1 MTNAKRKILLFVA
14 LGAFLVFY
22 AGEWL
27 LDTVLRGPLEQRQA
41 LTRRLEKKIED
52 SKKELSKARTAGK
65 RLDEWQKVSLP
76 SDPQVARSLY
86 QAWLLELVN
95 HVGLA
100 DPNVNSSEPAN
111 RKGQFYVLAFSIR
124 GRGSI
129 DTMTRFL
136 FEFYRAGHLHQI
148 RSLNITPLQKTDEL
162 DLAISIEA
170 LALPGSDRKDS
181 LSKETSDRLVS
192 DRIDNYRSIV
202 DRNFF
207 AVGGGIDPIDQTF
220 LTSVVTVDGKPAEAW
235 FSFRSTD
242 ELEKLNVGDHL
253 KVGQFS
259 GRIVEI
265 NGSDVILQSEG
276 QRWLL
281 TIGESLTD
289 AFALPP
295 EY

>member
-1 MTNAKRKILLFVA
+1 MSSEKRKILLLVVF
-14 LGAFLVFY
+14 GAFLLFY

-27 LDTVLRGPLEQRQA
+27 LDTVLRGPLEKRQIV
-41 LTRRLEKKIED
+41 TRRLEKKIEEY
-52 SKKELSKARTAGK
+52 KKELGKARDAGK
-65 RLDEWQKVSLP
+65 RLDEWGKASLP

-95 HVGLA
+95 HVGLS

-111 RKGQFYVLAFSIR
+111 RKGQFYVLSFSIR

-129 DTMTRFL
+129 DTLTRFL

-148 RSLNITPLQKTDEL
+148 RSLNITPLQKTGDL

-170 LALPGSDRKDS
+170 LALPDADRKDS
-181 LSKETSDRLVS
+181 LSMTISERLVS
-192 DRIDNYRSIV
+192 DQLDSYRSIV

-207 AVGGGIDPIDQTF
+207 AVGREIDPTDQTF
-220 LTSVVTVDGKPAEAW
+220 LTSVVSVEGQPQAW
-235 FSFRSTD
+235 FSLRSTD
-242 ELEKLNVGDHL
+242 ELEKLKVGDQL
-253 KVGQFS
+253 NVGQFS
-259 GRIVEI
+259 GRIVDI
-265 NGSDVILQSEG
+265 KGSDVILVSEG

-281 TIGESLTD
+281 TIGECLTD

-295 EY
+295 EF

>member
-1 MTNAKRKILLFVA
+1 MTSEKRKILLLAAF
-14 LGAFLVFY
+14 GAFLVFY
-22 AGEWL
+22 SGEWL
-27 LDTVLRGPLEQRQA
+27 LNTVLRGPLEQKQT
-41 LTRRLEKKIED
+41 LTRRLEKKID
-52 SKKELSKARTAGK
+52 DYKKELSKARTAGK
-65 RLDEWQKVSLP
+65 RLEAWEKTSLP

-95 HVGLA
+95 HVELT

-124 GRGSI
+124 GRGSL
-129 DTMTRFL
+129 DTLTRFL

-148 RSLNITPLQKTDEL
+148 RSLNITPMQKTDEL

-170 LALPGSDRKDS
+170 IVLPGSERKDS
-181 LSKETSDRLVS
+181 LSVATSDRLVS
-192 DRIDNYRSIV
+192 DQLESYQTIV

-207 AVGGGIDPIDQTF
+207 AVGREIDPTDQTF
-220 LTSVVTVDGKPAEAW
+220 LTSVVAVEGSPPEAW
-235 FSFRSTD
+235 FSLRSTD
-242 ELEKLNVGDHL
+242 ELEKLNVGDQL

-259 GRIVEI
+259 GRVAEI
-265 NGSDVILQSEG
+265 TGSDVILVSEG

-281 TIGESLTD
+281 TIGECLTE

-295 EY
+295 EF